1 MILLKLVSYLAS
13 DFFFFF
19 TLIFPP
25 TIWYP
30 WFINFKK
37 DYKSEKGQITR
48 AMKESTDLKYIHEDQ
63 KKKS

>member
-1 MILLKLVSYLAS
+1 MILLKLVSYLAYILV
-13 DFFFFF
+13 FFF

-30 WFINFKK
+30 LIYKLKKKIINQERVKSQGLWKK
-37 DYKSEKGQITR
+37 VQIRNTF
-48 AMKESTDLKYIHEDQ
+48 MNI